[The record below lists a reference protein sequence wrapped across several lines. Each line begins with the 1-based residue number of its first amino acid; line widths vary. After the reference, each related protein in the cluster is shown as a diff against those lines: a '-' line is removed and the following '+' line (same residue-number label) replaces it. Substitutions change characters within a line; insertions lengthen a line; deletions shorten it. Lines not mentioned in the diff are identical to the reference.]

1 MSTPLPYTALLTA
14 AETVRD
20 AVDSTALK
28 AGTDD
33 DVIHQAVI
41 DLTDLVETYL
51 DRTLIVRLCTQFVC
65 AYEWERLPGDPS
77 NRYVA
82 WARQWPLVEITDPA
96 EVSIHPARKTQFI
109 TDSPGDKEI
118 SYFAGFR
125 RADQDLAVLQAATDP
140 DDPALTPLADLTV
153 LPPLLP
159 GAIRGVCLELV
170 LHRLFQAEGKQF
182 GTGQTRQQIGSGQMV
197 TVQATDRGFVE
208 RVLKRLSTHRYL
220 S

>member
-1 MSTPLPYTALLTA
+1 MAVVLSYPALLTA
-14 AETVRD
+14 TEVVRD
-20 AVDSTALK
+20 AVDSTTLK
-28 AGTDD
+28 SPASN

-65 AYEWERLPGDPS
+65 AYEWERVPGDPS

-82 WARQWPLVEITDPA
+82 WARQWPLVEITGPD

-109 TDSPGDKEI
+109 TDSPGDMEI
-118 SYFAGFR
+118 SYFAGYR
-125 RADQDLAVLQAATDP
+125 RADQDLTALQAATDP
-140 DDPALTPLADLTV
+140 DDPALTPLAGLAV

-159 GAIRGVCLELV
+159 GAIRGACLELV

-182 GTGQTRQQIGSGQMV
+182 GTGQTRQQIGSGQMA

-208 RVLKRLSTHRYL
+208 RVLKRLSTHRHL
-220 S
+220 A